1 MGGVTDEN
9 TTFLPS
15 LTIIGGGP
23 GGYEAA
29 MVAAKLGA
37 SVTVIERQGLGG
49 AAVLTDVVPSKT
61 LIATAD
67 SMRRVDLARD
77 LGVDLG
83 GAEPKASMAEV
94 DRRILELAG
103 EQSRDIHRALERRG
117 VRVILGEATV
127 TGPHTVA
134 VRSHDDAEGAEP
146 ETITS
151 DAILLAVGASPRELP
166 SARPD
171 GERIFNWKQV
181 YALQE
186 LPEHLI
192 VVGSGVTGAEFAS
205 AYNRLGA
212 QVTLVSSRDHVLPG
226 EDADA
231 AELLEHVFQKN
242 GLDVAARCRAE
253 SVERTEDGVRV
264 HLSGDGAADRAYI
277 DGSHALVAVG
287 GVPNTTGLGLEEA
300 GVELT
305 DSGHVKV
312 DGVSRTTVPSI
323 YAAGD
328 CTGQLAL
335 ASVAAMQGR
344 IAVAHLLGDALKPL
358 RPHLLASNIFTSPEI
373 ATVGVTQEQVDSGR
387 YQADVIRLDFAT
399 NPRAKMQGVKEGF
412 VKIFA
417 RQGSGTVIGGVV
429 VAPRA
434 SELIYAVALA
444 VTHKLHVDDLA
455 DTFTVYPSMSGSIAE
470 AARRLH
476 VRL

>member
-1 MGGVTDEN
+1 MGCVTEEN
-9 TTFLPS
+9 STFIPS

-37 SVTVIERQGLGG
+37 RVTLVERQGVGG

-67 SMRRVDLARD
+67 SMRRVGLAED

-83 GAEPKASMAEV
+83 DAEPRADMRQV

-103 EQSRDIHRALERRG
+103 EQSRDIRAALERRG
-117 VRVILGEATV
+117 VRVIDGVARV
-127 TGPHTVA
+127 VGPNEVS
-134 VRSHDDAEGAEP
+134 VRTLQDADAEP
-146 ETITS
+146 EVITS
-151 DAILLAVGASPRELP
+151 DAILVAVGASPRELP
-166 SARPD
+166 TAVPD
-171 GERIFNWKQV
+171 GERIFNWKQL
-181 YALQE
+181 YAMTE

-212 QVTLVSSRDHVLPG
+212 KVTLVSSRDRVLPG

-231 AELLEHVFQKN
+231 AELLEKVFQDN
-242 GLDVAARCRAE
+242 GLTVVARSRAE
-253 SVERTEDGVRV
+253 AVERTETGVRV
-264 HLSGDGAADRAYI
+264 ELSGEGAADTPYVE
-277 DGSHALVAVG
+277 GSHALVAVG
-287 GVPNTTGLGLEEA
+287 GIPNTAGLGLEDV

-305 DSGHVKV
+305 ESGHVKV

-328 CTGQLAL
+328 CTGKLAL

-373 ATVGVTQEQVDSGR
+373 ATVGVTQAQVDSGQ
-387 YQADVIRLDFAT
+387 YQADVLRLDFAT
-399 NPRAKMQGVKEGF
+399 NPRAKMSGVQEGF

-429 VAPRA
+429 VSPRA
-434 SELIYAVALA
+434 SELIYALALA

-476 VRL
+476 VRI